1 MKLVRF
7 SAIVHSIK
15 SHLGLG
21 NVPALS
27 SYSTNIEER
36 SSRISRWKGSMNALY
51 RRISPIG
58 DPSVSI
64 VPLLDQWIE
73 EGHPVDKEQLQAF
86 IKELRFYRRFSHGLE
101 ISMWMTDKRYLP
113 LTSSDVAIRLD
124 LISKVHGTEQAEN
137 YFNHVSERLKG
148 GAVYS
153 ALLNCYASVKSME
166 KAEATMQKMRDLGF
180 AQTSLAYNVLLNL
193 YYQTA
198 NYDKLDSLMHEM
210 QEKGVGHDKFTM
222 GIRLSAFGAT
232 SDVEGIDKTLA
243 MMESDPSFVWDW
255 TVYSNAA
262 SGYAKAGLLDKAVEM
277 LKKSDELITGKKSNK
292 AYESLISQYAKFGK
306 KDDVLRLWEL
316 YKKNHKIYNKGYICV
331 ISSLLKSDDIESAK
345 KIFDEWES
353 VNEFYD
359 IRILN
364 CLIGAYSRK
373 GLFQEAENLIDGAKL
388 KGGKPNQTTW
398 IHMAIGY
405 FQHNETQKAV
415 VAMEEAL
422 VICKIGW
429 KPREVNFSACL
440 KYYIGEGDIEGAEK
454 FIKLLGSKDIISVE
468 LQDRLLNY
476 VQNGKS
482 NMDELTEYAKL
493 PLIPT
498 FLPFY
503 KDQFIYGVNFASSGA
518 GALAETQRGYVIDL
532 NTQLSYFKL
541 VEKQLKQ
548 KLGDAGAKRL
558 LSKAVYIFSIGT
570 NDYLVPLF
578 TNSSVLQ
585 SDYSRK
591 KYIGMVI
598 GNLTTTIKEIY
609 EIGGRKFGFLNLDD
623 LGCLPLIRAIVPGSS
638 GSCLESV
645 SELAKLN
652 NKALSEVLPE
662 LESQLP
668 GFKYAIHDFYNS
680 SLEIINNPSRYGL
693 KEAIVA
699 CCGSGRYRGTYSC
712 GGMTGIKDYEL
723 CDNPE
728 EYMFFDAIHP
738 TEKTYKIIAELV
750 WNGTPNITG
759 PYNLKKLFEHL

>member
-1 MKLVRF
+1 MNGKMSRSIFLIFFLV
-7 SAIVHSIK
+7 
-15 SHLGLG
+15 
-21 NVPALS
+21 P
-27 SYSTNIEER
+27 
-36 SSRISRWKGSMNALY
+36 
-51 RRISPIG
+51 
-58 DPSVSI
+58 
-64 VPLLDQWIE
+64 
-73 EGHPVDKEQLQAF
+73 
-86 IKELRFYRRFSHGLE
+86 
-101 ISMWMTDKRYLP
+101 
-113 LTSSDVAIRLD
+113 
-124 LISKVHGTEQAEN
+124 
-137 YFNHVSERLKG
+137 
-148 GAVYS
+148 
-153 ALLNCYASVKSME
+153 C
-166 KAEATMQKMRDLGF
+166 
-180 AQTSLAYNVLLNL
+180 
-193 YYQTA
+193 
-198 NYDKLDSLMHEM
+198 
-210 QEKGVGHDKFTM
+210 
-222 GIRLSAFGAT
+222 
-232 SDVEGIDKTLA
+232 
-243 MMESDPSFVWDW
+243 
-255 TVYSNAA
+255 
-262 SGYAKAGLLDKAVEM
+262 
-277 LKKSDELITGKKSNK
+277 
-292 AYESLISQYAKFGK
+292 
-306 KDDVLRLWEL
+306 
-316 YKKNHKIYNKGYICV
+316 
-331 ISSLLKSDDIESAK
+331 SSLLIPGHAHRPSSPETHVALFIFGDS
-345 KIFDEWES
+345 IFDAG
-353 VNEFYD
+353 NNNY
-359 IRILN
+359 IN
-364 CLIGAYSRK
+364 
-373 GLFQEAENLIDGAKL
+373 
-388 KGGKPNQTTW
+388 TT
-398 IHMAIGY
+398 
-405 FQHNETQKAV
+405 
-415 VAMEEAL
+415 L
-422 VICKIGW
+422 
-429 KPREVNFSACL
+429 RVNFWPYGETFF
-440 KYYIGEGDIEGAEK
+440 KYPTGRASNGRLIPD
-454 FIKLLGSKDIISVE
+454 FIA
-468 LQDRLLNY
+468 
-476 VQNGKS
+476 
-482 NMDELTEYAKL
+482 EYAKL

-503 KDQFIYGVNFASSGA
+503 KDQFVYGVNFASSGA

-645 SELAKLN
+645 SELAKLH